1 MPTLKVVYRLSTKE
15 AQVLD
20 AATATPGGFVD
31 VGTFVHPDA
40 TYPDSKVIYH
50 GVRDL
55 LYLRSAANPA
65 NPAMFPDNINNMQEI
80 AITLLAVKPIQFLV
94 QPAPRFLVPT
104 GSDVVW
110 SVQVAGGKAP
120 LVYKWY
126 YNDILID
133 ALVNTSAATPE
144 LINHAVE
151 VASAGVYHCTV
162 TDADGTVKKS
172 EPSVLEVVEHV

>member
-1 MPTLKVVYRLSTKE
+1 MPTLKVVYKVATKE

-20 AATATPGGFVD
+20 AATAVPGGFVD

-40 TYPDSKVIYH
+40 TYPDSVVIYH

-55 LYLRSAANPA
+55 LYKRSAADPA
-65 NPAMFPDNINNMQEI
+65 QPAMFPDNINNMQEI
-80 AITLLAVKPIQFLV
+80 SIALLAVPPIQFLI
-94 QPAPRFLVPT
+94 QPAPRLLVAT
-104 GSDVVW
+104 GTDVTW

-133 ALVNTSAATPE
+133 SLINPTAATAE
-144 LINHAVE
+144 LTNNAVE
-151 VASAGVYHCTV
+151 LASAGVYHCTV
-162 TDADGTVKKS
+162 TDADGTVKAS